1 MFILPWAGS
10 RQFRTLERLLKN
22 NLKEPL
28 GLRSVVPMEPYY
40 MVVAGKVDAEKLEDE
55 IIAETAAATDALT
68 LLKPDE
74 ALISANMMSSSRMTC
89 CAKPFR
95 STALMSLD

>member
-1 MFILPWAGS
+1 M
-10 RQFRTLERLLKN
+10 
-22 NLKEPL
+22 
-28 GLRSVVPMEPYY
+28 RSVVPMEPYY

-74 ALISANMMSSSRMTC
+74 APYLGKYDEFIPHDLLRKAFSLDGLDVPGLISVIKQWKQPLA
-89 CAKPFR
+89 
-95 STALMSLD
+95 

>member
-1 MFILPWAGS
+1 
-10 RQFRTLERLLKN
+10 
-22 NLKEPL
+22 
-28 GLRSVVPMEPYY
+28 

-74 ALISANMMSSSRMTC
+74 APYLGKYDEFIPMTC